1 MCAVTNSNL
10 NEIHINKN
18 NSIGK
23 TELTSQTT
31 INNINSLENNNINN
45 LNNIVKNDD
54 NLELLNFDTLVN
66 NDFNNS
72 TNQINNKDGNNFQ
85 TNQSV
90 VIGIT
95 PSGKEIEMELCSAS
109 DFSVDKILPKAL
121 EESNDQS
128 KIEKVQDYLSNI
140 LKKLDI
146 NTKEEKAYKNFL
158 YKYKVYIPVEQIK
171 KVKNKGDETYVYLEN
186 DSIIVLDSNGT
197 IKSITIRE
205 GKYVFNE
212 DGSIYFIK
220 FTDTQKKGIS
230 LLFDK
235 DGNIVSGTYTDEEGN
250 IEPISIFSNYNRLA
264 EQYGGD
270 QGSFSRTVEELLED
284 PIVLEKLRKTFP
296 NATMEDYE
304 KYLKRINQVGCGY
317 TAMINTLFE
326 YYKGRENE
334 FYRKFGFHMYDIESN
349 GFLDYN
355 YEYLIL
361 DFFNY
366 IWGNSGYS
374 IQQLYGDIGK
384 KVYDAA
390 LDKYEKNPDAKAKG
404 TGTKEK
410 LLFMDF
416 LNKKYGINCNVE
428 FIYENNEQKIIELY
442 KKISKDKNTQIIIS
456 ANQFELYDRYGNLT
470 DENVGNHAMSVTGV
484 TEDGKLI
491 VSSWGTERI
500 LDLSDVDDSYT
511 YITIVRYE

>member
-1 MCAVTNSNL
+1 MKMEAF
-10 NEIHINKN
+10 I
-18 NSIGK
+18 
-23 TELTSQTT
+23 
-31 INNINSLENNNINN
+31 
-45 LNNIVKNDD
+45 
-54 NLELLNFDTLVN
+54 LLNL
-66 NDFNNS
+66 
-72 TNQINNKDGNNFQ
+72 
-85 TNQSV
+85 
-90 VIGIT
+90 
-95 PSGKEIEMELCSAS
+95 L
-109 DFSVDKILPKAL
+109 
-121 EESNDQS
+121 
-128 KIEKVQDYLSNI
+128 I
-140 LKKLDI
+140 LK
-146 NTKEEKAYKNFL
+146 
-158 YKYKVYIPVEQIK
+158 
-171 KVKNKGDETYVYLEN
+171 
-186 DSIIVLDSNGT
+186 
-197 IKSITIRE
+197 
-205 GKYVFNE
+205 
-212 DGSIYFIK
+212 
-220 FTDTQKKGIS
+220 KKGIS

-404 TGTKEK
+404 TGPKEK